1 MPEAN
6 TAMLI
11 RRPVS
16 DVFQAFVDPAQIT
29 KFWFTDA
36 TGPLAPGA
44 RVTWT
49 WAMYGVS
56 SVVVVREFVENE
68 RIAFSWGDDDPSSV
82 EWTFQELEP
91 GQTFVEIR
99 NFGFGGTSDEQVA
112 AALDSTGGFALVLAG
127 AKAWLEHGLQLN
139 LVGDRFPPAVGHD

>member
-1 MPEAN
+1 
-6 TAMLI
+6 
-11 RRPVS
+11 
-16 DVFQAFVDPAQIT
+16 
-29 KFWFTDA
+29 
-36 TGPLAPGA
+36 
-44 RVTWT
+44 
-49 WAMYGVS
+49 MYGVS
-56 SVVVVREFVENE
+56 SGVVVREFVENE